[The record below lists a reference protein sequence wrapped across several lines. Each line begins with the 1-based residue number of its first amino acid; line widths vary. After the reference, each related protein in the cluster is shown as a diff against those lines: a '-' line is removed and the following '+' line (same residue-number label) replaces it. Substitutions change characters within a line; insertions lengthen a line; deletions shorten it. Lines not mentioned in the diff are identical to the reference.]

1 MGYKVISTEMSTKEL
16 LDNAAV
22 KLMAEKGENFTVRDI
37 CRLAGVSVGT
47 FYTYYKSKDEI
58 SLERLQYMDQ
68 YLLDSYAE
76 ITGESCRDRL
86 ENFLSSYIFFSARR
100 GLTFSREVYRSILM
114 TTVSPDNCRNR
125 VLYKIIYELIQEGQ
139 QKGEFTSS
147 LSADTLSDSTVA
159 LIRGLA
165 VNWCH
170 QGGSYA
176 LTERVKDTFHVWLN
190 GLQVKTS

>member
-16 LDNAAV
+16 LDNAAL
-22 KLMAEKGENFTVRDI
+22 KLMTEKGENFTVRDI

-47 FYTYYKSKDEI
+47 FYTYYKSKDEV

-76 ITGESCRDRL
+76 ISGESCRERL

-114 TTVSPDNCRNR
+114 TTVSPDSCKNR
-125 VLYKIIYELIQEGQ
+125 TLYKIIRELILEGQ
-139 QKGEFTSS
+139 RKGEFTSD
-147 LSADTLSDSTVA
+147 LSADALSDSAIA

-170 QGGSYA
+170 QGGSYT
-176 LTERVKDTFHVWLN
+176 LTERAKDSFLIWLN
-190 GLQVKTS
+190 GLQVKPS